1 MQIVKRAEEKTAVT
15 SWFEN
20 AQCTHALSRAVQDQ
34 HRAKHAKS
42 YIKLEWHNY
51 KNKIEGAPMTPSQA
65 KTDQVPLAGVDAV
78 AQSLKRRP
86 VDAAVPDCLPL
97 QP

>member
-1 MQIVKRAEEKTAVT
+1 
-15 SWFEN
+15 
-20 AQCTHALSRAVQDQ
+20 
-34 HRAKHAKS
+34 
-42 YIKLEWHNY
+42 
-51 KNKIEGAPMTPSQA
+51 MTPSQA